1 MPGTPSSANLW
12 GLSPEGAAALR
23 RARAG
28 EVEAFGI
35 VCLELENVLWRQSML
50 LCADPGMSEDLV
62 QEALIIAWRKL
73 DTFDGSSRLLTWVMG
88 ILINLHRNKARKKQ
102 LVLESELNET
112 QAGTAKIPELMDP
125 AHGPADNLLASER
138 NLLLRRC
145 LGRLSDDQRA
155 VVQLRFFLGAELGE
169 IARILDC
176 PEGTVKSRLFH
187 AIRKLAAMEDLR
199 EAALGTNLVKL
210 P

>member
-1 MPGTPSSANLW
+1 MVS
-12 GLSPEGAAALR
+12 
-23 RARAG
+23 G
-28 EVEAFGI
+28 EVKAVRREIGRSLIPSI
-35 VCLELENVLWRQSML
+35 V
-50 LCADPGMSEDLV
+50 
-62 QEALIIAWRKL
+62 
-73 DTFDGSSRLLTWVMG
+73 RL
-88 ILINLHRNKARKKQ
+88 KQ
-102 LVLESELNET
+102 LVLESELHET
-112 QAGTAKIPELMDP
+112 EASTAQIPELVDP
-125 AHGPADNLLASER
+125 AHGPVDNLLASER

-169 IARILDC
+169 IARILGR

-210 P
+210 L